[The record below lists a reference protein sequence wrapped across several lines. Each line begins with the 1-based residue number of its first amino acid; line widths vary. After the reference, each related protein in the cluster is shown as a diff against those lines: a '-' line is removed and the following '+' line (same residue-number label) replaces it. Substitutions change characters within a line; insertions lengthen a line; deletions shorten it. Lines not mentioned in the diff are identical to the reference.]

1 MVQLEVEHGR
11 VNSFTSR
18 GSADPDLC
26 RPRCCHRCHPQWLK
40 LIDISW
46 MNGDNTP
53 SPLFAV
59 RSGPWPRF
67 GPQWISAGS
76 EPVPRSVLALIDFWL
91 LLCHHFVVAVCPG
104 SEPVANP
111 ESSGE
116 DTSDSEDETPANGP
130 SAADDEYVTVCC
142 YNILWIDFKI
152 KYNHFYRTQK
162 LHTYI
167 HTHTFI

>member
-1 MVQLEVEHGR
+1 MISRGRMVQLEVEHGR
-11 VNSFTSR
+11 VNSYTSR

-91 LLCHHFVVAVCPG
+91 LLCHHCVVAVLSRKWTSCKPG
-104 SEPVANP
+104 VIWR
-111 ESSGE
+111 G
-116 DTSDSEDETPANGP
+116 
-130 SAADDEYVTVCC
+130 YVGFGRWNSRQWTFSCRR
-142 YNILWIDFKI
+142 WIC
-152 KYNHFYRTQK
+152 HCM
-162 LHTYI
+162 LL
-167 HTHTFI
+167 